1 MDLKDITIMIQTTE
15 SSISLARQSHISHM
29 RRVDLL
35 IDKYNKYKARYD
47 RLNINGN
54 RRRPEY
60 LIDAKAL
67 VDEVL
72 LTDDDITIKFRKQIE
87 ALEMTLKTLVEE
99 SIARR
104 DAITNPTDP
113 EFEQHPLPVEFQRG

>member
-1 MDLKDITIMIQTTE
+1 
-15 SSISLARQSHISHM
+15 M